1 MRELLVQGDKVARK
15 FRQGD
20 ADIEALRPAS
30 FTIHA
35 GDRIALV
42 GPSGS
47 GKSTLVHLI
56 GDLDSPSGGKLT
68 WPALGPPGT
77 LRPRHV
83 GIVFQAPSLIATLS
97 AIENVEVPLR
107 LLGNMNAPREAAM
120 RALESVGLAGVAD
133 KLPEELSGGQAQRV
147 GLARALALR
156 PRLILADEPTG
167 QLDGETAR
175 QVIDALLASLE
186 GADVAL
192 VIATHDAEV
201 AKRMDHAWTMTHGE
215 LRMPAMERSA

>member
-1 MRELLVQGDKVARK
+1 MRELLVEGDAVARK

-20 ADIEALRPAS
+20 ADIVALRPAS

-56 GDLDSPSGGKLT
+56 GDLDSPSGGKLA
-68 WPALGPPGT
+68 WPALGPRGT
-77 LRPRHV
+77 LRPRHI

-97 AIENVEVPLR
+97 AVENVEVPLR
-107 LLGNMNAPREAAM
+107 LLGNVSAPREAAM
-120 RALESVGLAGVAD
+120 KALESVGLAEVAD

-147 GLARALALR
+147 GLARAIALR

-167 QLDGETAR
+167 QLDRRTAR
-175 QVIDALLASLE
+175 QVIDALLASLD
-186 GADVAL
+186 GTDVAL

-201 AKRMDHAWTMTHGE
+201 ARRMDHAWTMAHGE
-215 LRMPAMERSA
+215 LRLPAMERSA